1 MDRNQAQPA
10 TGQKRSLPTW
20 LGTLVIVAIDA
31 ALMASTNSRFTMLD
45 DESNSI
51 AIAGR
56 PVAHALR
63 PFLFLDGYRELHPPE
78 TEILWHL
85 WLVATHY
92 SFALLRLPANLLF
105 IGAVFFTAKSAEKLA
120 GRNAYWPTLLA
131 GFAWPFAF
139 QYGRIA
145 GWYTLST
152 FLLSIVTWIY
162 LQILEDRAD
171 WWWGLFGAASVIFV
185 WSNYFGFV
193 FLVLLAVDLVL
204 FHRTLALRRLRPIA
218 IAIIAVAAS
227 FLPLLRVAFAD
238 VGEYVGSSGSGIS
251 PGHEIAA
258 VGYPTFAIFGS
269 AAVAPWFLPLSL
281 PILAA
286 ATVLLI
292 AIVRSAARRWLV
304 YVVSAMLAMELAR
317 VYDIKRVLIFLPWI
331 FLAIGLTVARGS
343 SRNPWV
349 ARGAVFVLILTG
361 WIGILSGNHYAT
373 TNLKEP
379 WGKVAGVV
387 AEDARHGATIVS
399 ENPPF
404 FLYLDYQLGLQSSMQ
419 SADSI
424 DLGDN
429 IYRTHGYTILD
440 PDEIGRSENSLRGK
454 VVLVNGSGE
463 FEEVEAMNALRS
475 ALGRRCS
482 TLGEYRAAPDP
493 ALAWKQR
500 FTTDVP
506 VLAYRTDVTWFDC
519 N

>member
-1 MDRNQAQPA
+1 MDHDARATVRNGP
-10 TGQKRSLPTW
+10 LPTW
-20 LGTLVIVAIDA
+20 LGTLIIAAVYA

-56 PVAHALR
+56 PVAHALH

-92 SFALLRLPANLLF
+92 SFVLLRLPANFLF
-105 IGAVFFTAKSAEKLA
+105 IGAVFFTAKCAEKLA
-120 GRNAYWPTLLA
+120 GRNAYWATLVV

-152 FLLSIVTWIY
+152 FLLSVVTWIY
-162 LQILEDRAD
+162 LQIVEDGAG
-171 WWWGLFGAASVIFV
+171 WWWALFATACVVLV
-185 WSNYFGFV
+185 WSNYFGFI
-193 FLVLLAVDLVL
+193 FLALLAADLVI
-204 FHRTLALRRLRPIA
+204 FHRAVALRRLRPLA
-218 IAIIAVAAS
+218 ITTLVVAAS

-238 VGEYVGSSGSGIS
+238 VDEYLRSPGIGIS
-251 PGHEIAA
+251 LRHEIAA

-281 PILAA
+281 PILI
-286 ATVLLI
+286 ATGALAI
-292 AIVRSAARRWLV
+292 AIMRSAARRWLL
-304 YVVSAMLAMELAR
+304 YVGCAMLAMELAR

-331 FLAIGLTVARGS
+331 FLAMGLTAARGNT
-343 SRNPWV
+343 RNPWL
-349 ARGAVFVLILTG
+349 ARSAVLVLILAG
-361 WIGILSGNHYAT
+361 WVGILSGNHYAT

-387 AEDARHGATIVS
+387 AKDARHGATIVS

-404 FLYLDYQLGLQSSMQ
+404 FLYLDYQLGLQSMMQ
-419 SADSI
+419 SADSS
-424 DLGDN
+424 DLGEDF
-429 IYRTHGYTILD
+429 YRAHGYTILD
-440 PDEIGRSENSLRGK
+440 PDEAGNSANLLRGK
-454 VVLVNGSGE
+454 IVLVNGAGVLE
-463 FEEVEAMNALRS
+463 DVEAMNALKD

-493 ALAWKQR
+493 ARAWKQR
-500 FTTDVP
+500 FTKDVP
-506 VLAYRTDVTWFDC
+506 VMPYRTDVTWFDC

>member
-1 MDRNQAQPA
+1 VDRNRQATEQ
-10 TGQKRSLPTW
+10 GRRLPSW
-20 LGTLVIVAIDA
+20 LVTLVIVAGYVV
-31 ALMASTNSRFTMLD
+31 LMGATNSRFTMLD

-56 PVAHALR
+56 PLSHALR
-63 PFLFLDGYRELHPPE
+63 PFLFGDGYRELHPPE
-78 TEILWHL
+78 TEIIWHL
-85 WLVATHY
+85 WMVATHY
-92 SFALLRLPANLLF
+92 SFVLLRLPANLLF

-120 GRNAYWPTLLA
+120 GRSAYWATLLI

-152 FLLSIVTWIY
+152 FLLSLVTWIY
-162 LQILEDRAD
+162 LQIVEDRSGR
-171 WWWGLFGAASVIFV
+171 WWGAFAAECVIFV
-185 WSNYFGFV
+185 WSSYFGFV
-193 FLVLLAVDLVL
+193 FLVLLAADLVL

-218 IAIIAVAAS
+218 ITILAVAAS
-227 FLPLLRVAFAD
+227 FLPLLRVAFSD
-238 VGEYVGSSGSGIS
+238 VGEYVRSPGVGIS
-251 PGHEIAA
+251 LRHEIAA
-258 VGYPTFAIFGS
+258 VGYPTFAILGS
-269 AAVAPWFLPLSL
+269 AAVAPWFLPFSL
-281 PILAA
+281 PILMA
-286 ATVLLI
+286 ATALGI

-304 YVVSAMLAMELAR
+304 YVVCAMLAMELAR

-331 FLAIGLTVARGS
+331 FLAIGLTVAGGS
-343 SRNPWV
+343 SRNRWL
-349 ARGAVFVLILTG
+349 ARGAVFVLILAG

-373 TNLKEP
+373 TNLHEP

-404 FLYLDYQLGLQSSMQ
+404 FLYLDYQLGLQSMMQ
-419 SADSI
+419 SADSS
-424 DLGDN
+424 DLGEDF
-429 IYRTHGYTILD
+429 YRAHGYTILD
-440 PDEIGRSENSLRGK
+440 PDETGKSADSLRGK
-454 VVLVNGSGE
+454 IVLVNGSGE

-475 ALGRRCS
+475 SLGRRCS
-482 TLGEYRAAPDP
+482 ILGEYRAAPDP

-506 VLAYRTDVTWFDC
+506 VLTYRTDVTWFHC